1 MKANIISSI
10 SSAEKIVNG
19 GRIKNTIDDMGSI
32 SKMAAALYYQSAALE
47 YLVNSSRAQSAVKT
61 KVFAQISKDFGSYVD
76 MQARSMTSQ
85 LHHVYEWKRVGSPE
99 SRLWKLN
106 MKQSNGY
113 DMNINYS
120 FKQSKI
126 PVPNP
131 SGTKRYIF
139 REKARI
145 MEFRIPV
152 TIKPRKLGGRLAFV
166 NKEGRTVV
174 LPRDRSVF
182 VKNPGGSMVY
192 QGFSRAYERFFKGP
206 MLNQSIEASGIQKS
220 FTRAAKSAV
229 IVPKFISGKIVIS
242 KMSTSTVRQFAK
254 SKATREASRI

>member
-10 SSAEKIVNG
+10 SAAEKIVNG
-19 GRIKNTIDDMGSI
+19 GRIKNTLDDMGSI

-61 KVFAQISKDFGSYVD
+61 KVFGQISKDFGSYVD
-76 MQARSMTSQ
+76 MQARSLTSQ

-106 MKQSNGY
+106 MKQTGAY

-126 PVPNP
+126 PVPSP
-131 SGTKRYIF
+131 SGTKRYVF

-152 TIKPRKLGGRLAFV
+152 TIKPRRLGGRLAFV

-174 LPRDRSVF
+174 MPRDRSVF
-182 VKNPGGSMVY
+182 VKNPGGNMVF
-192 QGFSRAYERFFKGP
+192 QGFSRVYERFFNSS
-206 MLNQSIEASGIQKS
+206 MVNQSIDASGIQKS
-220 FTRAAKSAV
+220 YSRAAKNAV
-229 IVPKFISGKIVIS
+229 VIPKLISGKIVVNKI
-242 KMSTSTVRQFAK
+242 STSTVRQFAK
-254 SKATREASRI
+254 SRASREASRI